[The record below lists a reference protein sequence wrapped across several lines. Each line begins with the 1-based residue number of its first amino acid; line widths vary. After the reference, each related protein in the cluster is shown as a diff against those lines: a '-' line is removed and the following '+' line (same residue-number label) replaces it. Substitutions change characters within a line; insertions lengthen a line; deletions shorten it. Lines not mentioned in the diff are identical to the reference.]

1 MFFDYLML
9 ALYAVGMVAIAI
21 YTRNRSKSVKD
32 FLLAGKKGLNGWMSA
47 FSYGTT
53 YFSAVIF
60 IGYAGKFGW
69 NFGISAVWIGVAN
82 ALLGGLLA
90 WLIMAKRTKNM
101 TVRLEAKTMPEF
113 FYKRYESNGLRVLSA
128 ILVFVFL
135 IPYASS
141 VYNGLGNLFERV
153 LGING
158 TLVIIALAVLTAL
171 YLIFGGYFA
180 TSLSDF
186 VQGIIMIVGVII
198 MFVFFISYSKVDGI
212 EGLKQLTQEGFGL
225 FGGFTAGE
233 GGFLKSPAV
242 MLVSLILL
250 TSMGVYALPQ
260 TVHKYY
266 SVRDK
271 KAVRQGM
278 IISTLFALL
287 IGAVAYF
294 VGGLSHLF
302 FENTAGFG
310 GNTDEIIPLML
321 AEVIPQGLLG
331 LIGVLV
337 LSASMSTLA
346 SVSLSSASVIS
357 VDLYKGCLN
366 KEASDKKVTLTMRI
380 TCFLFVLI
388 SVVVAILNKKF
399 QITAIA
405 YLMSLS
411 WGTLSGC
418 FFGPFVLGLY
428 NKKLT
433 KAAAYASMIGGLVF
447 TAFFTVLFGVL
458 TVEGGFAAGF
468 GKVLQA
474 GVGLSPLT
482 GVLCM
487 IFSLILTPVV
497 SAFTQK
503 PSEEAVHEAFDKPSE
518 DIIE

>member
-1 MFFDYLML
+1 MFWDYLIL
-9 ALYAVGMVAIAI
+9 VLYAIGMVVIAL

-69 NFGISAVWIGVAN
+69 NYGISAIWIGVAN

-113 FYKRYESNGLRVLSA
+113 FFKRYESKGLRILSA
-128 ILVFVFL
+128 LLVFIFL
-135 IPYASS
+135 IPYAAS

-153 LGING
+153 LGIDGN
-158 TLVIIALAVLTAL
+158 IIIVALALLTAL

-186 VQGIIMIVGVII
+186 VQGIIMIVGVIVMLI
-198 MFVFFISYSKVDGI
+198 FFMVHTKVNGI
-212 EGLKQLTQEGFGL
+212 EGLKQLTAEGYGL
-225 FGGFTAGE
+225 FGGFKAE
-233 GGFLKSPAV
+233 GDNFLNSPVV
-242 MLVSLILL
+242 MLISLILL

-271 KAVRQGM
+271 KAVNQGM
-278 IISTLFALL
+278 IVSTLFALL
-287 IGAVAYF
+287 IGVIAYF
-294 VGGLSHLF
+294 VGGLGHLF
-302 FENTAGFG
+302 FDNPSDFS
-310 GNTDEIIPLML
+310 GNTDNIIPLML
-321 AEVIPQGLLG
+321 AQVIPQGLLG

-346 SVSLSSASVIS
+346 SVSLSGASVIS
-357 VDLYKGCLN
+357 VDLYKGSIN
-366 KEASDKKVTLTMRI
+366 QEASDKKVTLTMRI
-380 TCFLFVLI
+380 MCFAFILI
-388 SVVVAILNKKF
+388 SVVIAILNKIF
-399 QITAIA
+399 NLTAIA
-405 YLMSLS
+405 YLMALS

-428 NKKLT
+428 SKKIT

-447 TAFFTVLFGVL
+447 TAVFTVLFGAL
-458 TVEGGFAAGF
+458 SIEGGFAAGF

-474 GVGLSPLT
+474 GIGLSPLT

-487 IFSLILTPVV
+487 IFSIIITLVV
-497 SAFTQK
+497 SAFTKK
-503 PSEEAVHEAFDKPSE
+503 PSQESIHNAFE
-518 DIIE
+518 REIENEIK

>member
-1 MFFDYLML
+1 MVWDYLVL
-9 ALYAVGMVAIAI
+9 ALFAVAMVLIAI
-21 YTRNRSKSVKD
+21 VTRKRSKSVQD

-69 NFGISAVWIGVAN
+69 NFGLSSIWIGVAN
-82 ALLGGLLA
+82 AILGGLLA
-90 WLIMAKRTKNM
+90 WMIMAKRTKNM
-101 TVRLEAKTMPEF
+101 TVRLGAKTMPEF
-113 FYKRYESNGLRVLSA
+113 FDKRYDSKGLRIFSA

-135 IPYASS
+135 IPYAAS
-141 VYNGLGNLFERV
+141 VYNGLGNLFERL

-158 TLVIIALAVLTAL
+158 TVVIVALAALTAV

-180 TSLSDF
+180 ASVSDF
-186 VQGIIMIVGVII
+186 VQGLIMIIGVII
-198 MFVFFISYSKVDGI
+198 MFVFFITCSQVNGL
-212 EGLKQLTQEGFGL
+212 EGLEELTKDGFGL
-225 FGGFTAGE
+225 FSGFNMGE
-233 GGFLKSPAV
+233 GGFLQSPAV

-271 KAVRQGM
+271 KAVKQGM
-278 IISTLFALL
+278 IVSTLFALL
-287 IGAVAYF
+287 IGVIAYF

-302 FENTAGFG
+302 FEDSSGFG
-310 GNTDEIIPLML
+310 GNTDNIIPIML
-321 AEVIPQGLLG
+321 GEVIPQGLFG

-357 VDLYKGCLN
+357 VDLYKGCIN
-366 KEASDKKVTLTMRI
+366 KNASEKKVTLTMRLMCLGFI
-380 TCFLFVLI
+380 VI
-388 SVVVAILNKKF
+388 SIVIAILNKLYN
-399 QITAIA
+399 ITAIA

-428 NKKLT
+428 SKKLT
-433 KAAAYASMIGGLVF
+433 KPAAYASMIGGLVF
-447 TAFFTVLFGVL
+447 TAVFTVVFGAL
-458 TVEGGFAAGF
+458 TAGEGAGF
-468 GKVLQA
+468 GAILQA
-474 GVGLSPLT
+474 GVALSPLT

-487 IFSLILTPVV
+487 FFSILITVVV
-497 SAFTQK
+497 SLFTKK
-503 PSEEAVHEAFDKPSE
+503 PSEEKIQEAFHKE
-518 DIIE
+518 IENEI